1 MRATKNSGIQW
12 LGSIPYNWSIKRLK
26 NIKSSINNAIVDGPF
41 GSAISVNDYVDE
53 GVPLIRIVN
62 LGDKCVSNDKLVY
75 IKPEHAKTLERSRVH
90 IDDIIVAKTGAT
102 IGKCAINKGI
112 EYGILSSSC
121 IKISIDD
128 KKADLDYCYYYF
140 CSDCFMEEIKDACN
154 GSTRDTINLTPFNN
168 IKIILPP
175 IDEQK
180 YIAQYLDRE
189 CSKIDEA
196 IADIQNQIDTL
207 EEHKRSV
214 IAEAVTKGLNPNVE
228 LKDSGIPWIGRIPS
242 HWNVEKIKYNLRRH
256 ELRNPG
262 DQTILSVYR
271 EYGVIPKD
279 SRDDNHNVT
288 SEDTSKYKYVKP
300 GYFVIN
306 KMKAWQ
312 GSMGVSDF
320 EGVVSPAYFIYVSQ
334 NKELFMKYIHHLFRT
349 CYKDEWRRI
358 SGGIREGQWDLDP
371 YRFENTLMVVP
382 PYKEQKLIVEFLD
395 RKNTEIEKII
405 ADKKSELDILEEY
418 KKSLIYEY
426 VTGKK
431 EVPNE

>member
-1 MRATKNSGIQW
+1 M
-12 LGSIPYNWSIKRLK
+12 
-26 NIKSSINNAIVDGPF
+26 
-41 GSAISVNDYVDE
+41 
-53 GVPLIRIVN
+53 
-62 LGDKCVSNDKLVY
+62 
-75 IKPEHAKTLERSRVH
+75 
-90 IDDIIVAKTGAT
+90 
-102 IGKCAINKGI
+102 
-112 EYGILSSSC
+112 
-121 IKISIDD
+121 ISISFLS
-128 KKADLDYCYYYF
+128 KEYERFYNELIKNNSLLETTSILNDLLILA
-140 CSDCFMEEIKDACN
+140 CFMEEIKDACN

-180 YIAQYLDRE
+180 YIAQYLDKE
-189 CSKIDEA
+189 YSKIDEA

-228 LKDSGIPWIGRIPS
+228 LKDSGIAWIGRIPS

-288 SEDTSKYKYVKP
+288 SEDISKYKYVKP

-334 NKELFMKYIHHLFRT
+334 NKEFFAKYEAVF
-349 CYKDEWRRI
+349 C
-358 SGGIREGQWDLDP
+358 SM
-371 YRFENTLMVVP
+371 LMTV
-382 PYKEQKLIVEFLD
+382 KEE
-395 RKNTEIEKII
+395 
-405 ADKKSELDILEEY
+405 
-418 KKSLIYEY
+418 
-426 VTGKK
+426 
-431 EVPNE
+431 